1 MARELDHT
9 KPASKFG
16 LALALLQRTND
27 AKLAKLVAV
36 PSWLP
41 PTTRSVLSSLN
52 NKRHPVTSTKAKN
65 TARVYSAVA
74 R

>member
-1 MARELDHT
+1 MTNSIEN

-16 LALALLQRTND
+16 LALASLQRTND
-27 AKLAKLVAV
+27 NKNTKLVAV
-36 PSWLP
+36 PSWFL
-41 PTTRSVLSSLN
+41 PTTRAVPSRLTKKGYLM
-52 NKRHPVTSTKAKN
+52 TSTKAKN